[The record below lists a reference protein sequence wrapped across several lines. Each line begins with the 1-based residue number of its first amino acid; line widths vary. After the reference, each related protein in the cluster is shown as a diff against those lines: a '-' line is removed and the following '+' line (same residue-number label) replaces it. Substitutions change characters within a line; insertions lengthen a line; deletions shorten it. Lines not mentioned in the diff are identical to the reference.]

1 MKKFLIIGG
10 ECISLM
16 KFRGELLKSIMINKY
31 EVYACAGGNCDQIK
45 IGLKRKA

>member
-31 EVYACAGGNCDQIK
+31 EYTLVQVEIVIKLK